1 MPRKHE
7 ELVYTFEEL
16 SDAAKKKALDYY
28 RNLQHEHFDSD
39 NLTDQFKDLLKE
51 RGFSE
56 RVEVWWSLGSC
67 QGDGVA
73 FSGSIRLEEFFKWA
87 GSDEHPEYTERM
99 KEAVK
104 KFSLLGPYVRVVVT
118 HEGRYYHWNSMEVE
132 LQYDEDEIKTAS
144 GRAARHG
151 PKDWRPR
158 QEKLA
163 DLTGLIPEFQKYM
176 EQWVKDTS
184 KELEK
189 YGYAEIEYQASDD
202 YVREFIDA
210 NDFEFYEDGSP
221 FKKRRK

>member
-28 RNLQHEHFDSD
+28 RDLQHEHFDSRD
-39 NLTDQFKDLLKE
+39 LTDQFKSILKE
-51 RGFSE
+51 RGFTD
-56 RVEVWWSLGSC
+56 RVEVGWSLGHC

-73 FSGSIRLEEFFKWA
+73 FWGRIDLKDFFKWA
-87 GSDEHPEYTERM
+87 SSGEHPEYTERM
-99 KEAVK
+99 KGAVK
-104 KFSLLGPYVRVVVT
+104 FSPLAPHVGVVVT
-118 HEGRYYHWNSMEVE
+118 HSGRYYHWNSMEVE
-132 LQYDEDEIKTAS
+132 LGYDEDELKHAS
-144 GRAARHG
+144 GKPWRHG

-158 QEKLA
+158 DQKEV

-189 YGYAEIEYQASDD
+189 NGYAELEYQSSDD
-202 YVREFIDA
+202 YVKEFIEA

-221 FKKRRK
+221 FKKSRK